1 MGLYFE
7 VMPTDEIRIEI
18 TSRNDFWKNAFKV
31 EWEYQFPDRVLSEDD
46 DGYFTARS
54 DWLVDLERV
63 AKQCFS
69 IVRRPPESPDRR
81 RLFRR
86 LFPSD

>member
-1 MGLYFE
+1 MAR
-7 VMPTDEIRIEI
+7 DEIIIEI
-18 TSRNDFWKNAFKV
+18 TSRSDFWKNAFKV
-31 EWEYQFPDRVLSEDD
+31 EWEYQFPDRILIEDG
-46 DGYFTARS
+46 DGRFKAS
-54 DWLVDLERV
+54 PDWLGDLDRV

-69 IVRRPPESPDRR
+69 IVRLPPESPDRR

>member
-1 MGLYFE
+1 
-7 VMPTDEIRIEI
+7 MPKNEITVEI
-18 TSRNDFWKNAFKV
+18 TSRNDFWENAFKV
-31 EWEYQFPDRVLSEDD
+31 EWEYQFPDRALVQDD
-46 DGYFTARS
+46 EGHFKVSA
-54 DWLVDLERV
+54 DWVSDLERV

-69 IVRRPPESPDRR
+69 TVQLPPESPDRR